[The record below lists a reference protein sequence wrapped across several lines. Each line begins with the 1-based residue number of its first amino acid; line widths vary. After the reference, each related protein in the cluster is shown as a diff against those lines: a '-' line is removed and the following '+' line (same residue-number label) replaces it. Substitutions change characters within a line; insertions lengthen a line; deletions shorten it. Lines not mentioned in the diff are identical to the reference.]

1 VAKLNNAGT
10 KMNIV
15 GLTRLLRMMRIL
27 IAQDALLPPNFKTE
41 APLKAKL
48 GRALFTLGARSYDSS
63 ERGQKLSA
71 KISSL
76 GPSYIKLGQFL
87 ATRPDIIGDE
97 IAADLRLLQDK
108 MAPFDVAIAERM
120 LKTELANGGKTLG
133 PIGPAIAAASVA
145 QVHKVSLREN
155 PDVKY
160 AVKFLR
166 PNIEKILTAETALFM
181 SVAKLCEA
189 VLPKSRRL
197 RPVAIAKT
205 IRRVMEIETDL
216 RFEAAALSEMAENT
230 KDEPYFK
237 VPAVIWEASGKRVLT
252 MEWMNGVSANDTAAL
267 RAAGHNMEDI
277 AARLI
282 QSFLSQALHHG
293 FFHADLHQ
301 GNLMIGE
308 DSSLIAIDFGITG
321 RLDADNRRFLA
332 EILHGF
338 IIRDYNKV
346 AEVHFE
352 AGYVPQ
358 RHGVAEFAQALRSIG
373 EPIRDQN
380 ADNISMAHLLSQL
393 FEVTEQFEMETQPQ
407 LILLQKTMVSVE
419 GVARSFDPSLN
430 IWTAAEPTV
439 SDWMKKQIGPEA
451 HLRAARDG
459 LVGSAKA
466 LAHLPVT
473 LQKLEAAAEA
483 LSEPEDPPV
492 AKRDWMTTAIATL
505 GLALALAAVWLAWV

>member
-1 VAKLNNAGT
+1 
-10 KMNIV
+10 MNII
-15 GLTRLLRMMRIL
+15 GFTRLLSMVRIL
-27 IAQDALLPPNFKTE
+27 VAQDALLPPNFKTD
-41 APLKAKL
+41 APFKAKF
-48 GRALFTLGARSYDSS
+48 GRALFTLGARSYDST

-87 ATRPDIIGDE
+87 ATRPDVIGSE
-97 IAADLRLLQDK
+97 MAADLKLLQDK
-108 MAPFDVAIAERM
+108 MEPFDTAIAERM
-120 LKTELANGGKTLG
+120 LKTELANGGATLG

-145 QVHKVSLREN
+145 QVHKVSSREN

-166 PNIEKILTAETALFM
+166 PNIEKILTAETSLFM

-189 VLPKSRRL
+189 LIPKSRRL
-197 RPVAIAKT
+197 RPIAIAQT
-205 IRRVMEIETDL
+205 MVRVMEIETDL
-216 RFEAAALSEMAENT
+216 RFEAAALSEMADNT

-252 MEWMNGVSANDTAAL
+252 MEWMDGVSANDTDAL

-282 QSFLSQALHHG
+282 QSFLQQALHHG

-301 GNLMIGE
+301 GNLLIGE

-338 IIRDYNKV
+338 ITRDYNKV
-346 AEVHFE
+346 AAVHFE

-358 RHGVAEFAQALRSIG
+358 RHGVAEFAQALRAIG
-373 EPIRDQN
+373 EPIRDQS

-466 LAHLPVT
+466 LANLPTT
-473 LQKLEAAAEA
+473 LQKLDAAADA
-483 LSEPEDPPV
+483 LCEPDIPPV
-492 AKRDWMTTAIATL
+492 PKRDWLTTAVAAL
-505 GLALALAAVWLAWV
+505 GLAVALGALWLASV